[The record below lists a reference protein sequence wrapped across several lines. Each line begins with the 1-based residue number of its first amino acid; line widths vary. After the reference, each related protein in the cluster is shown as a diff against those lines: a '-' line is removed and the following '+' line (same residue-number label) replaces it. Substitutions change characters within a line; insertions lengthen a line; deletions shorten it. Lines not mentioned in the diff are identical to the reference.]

1 MDQHFMQIES
11 KRKLKYTT
19 VQKAEVATLI
29 SNKID
34 VKTKTIIKDK
44 DRH

>member
-1 MDQHFMQIES
+1 MQIES